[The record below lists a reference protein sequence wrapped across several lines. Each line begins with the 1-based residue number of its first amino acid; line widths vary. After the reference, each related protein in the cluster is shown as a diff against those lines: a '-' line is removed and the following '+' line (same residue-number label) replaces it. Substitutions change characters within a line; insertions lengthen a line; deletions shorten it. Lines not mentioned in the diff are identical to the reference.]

1 MTIRDGW
8 LKITRRAS
16 DKAEDESQNSDP
28 RPSDY
33 AYTLYWVR
41 QLQDW
46 DAERKAEIA
55 SSVED
60 VVTESSFRPN
70 EFYRVYSVPGLDDS
84 AHSGASL
91 LALLKVLAAYE
102 RTESQGDSDD

>member
-1 MTIRDGW
+1 MMEGAKGRG
-8 LKITRRAS
+8 
-16 DKAEDESQNSDP
+16 ENESPDSDP

-33 AYTLYWVR
+33 AYTLYWAR
-41 QLQDW
+41 QIQEW
-46 DAERKAEIA
+46 EAGRRAEIA
-55 SSVED
+55 LTVEA
-60 VVTESSFRPN
+60 VISEPSFRPN

-91 LALLKVLAAYE
+91 VALMKVLAAYE